1 MIDTV
6 VICFYH
12 LECSFYS
19 ITQLYITS
27 WNSLKFRILLAV
39 ERGLVELRKLGIE
52 QQLWEA
58 SRKEIDQSSA
68 FSLSN
73 HKSAKELDTLSW
85 KIPGV
90 YMDSNVSFLFFS
102 TNFLYRLSTFTL
114 FSQSGC
120 TFIFYPCAFVIFYYI
135 PLNWE
140 FIVKCYFRMPCGLYD
155 RWTSYPI
162 LSPKSSIDFFLSL
175 ALLYNLKS
183 PICVF
188 LPPKTYDWEE
198 REEKKS
204 LQIL

>member
-1 MIDTV
+1 MIDIV

-85 KIPGV
+85 KIPRV
-90 YMDSNVSFLFFS
+90 YMDSNVSFLFFQQIFS
-102 TNFLYRLSTFTL
+102 TAFLLLPCFPIVDAHL
-114 FSQSGC
+114 FS
-120 TFIFYPCAFVIFYYI
+120 ILV
-135 PLNWE
+135 PLWYS
-140 FIVKCYFRMPCGLYD
+140 I
-155 RWTSYPI
+155 TSP
-162 LSPKSSIDFFLSL
+162 STESL
-175 ALLYNLKS
+175 
-183 PICVF
+183 
-188 LPPKTYDWEE
+188 
-198 REEKKS
+198 
-204 LQIL
+204 